1 MGRPAAPRKASMKND
16 PPWKKFLFM
25 SLVVIATAGI
35 LGVAG
40 FYLWF
45 VFPVQ
50 KIHGLTYLR
59 TSDLIV
65 YYGLINLFDV
75 VGVNLFA
82 RALYFRWVRTTR
94 PLKDGIW
101 LGGYLLVFC
110 WLTDILVYILI
121 RKTLP
126 TVREYFLGKNQPE
139 IGIAWVVA
147 FFAAVLAGWL
157 EARRR
162 EASAGGI
169 KVPATVGIVGLI
181 LASIVLTVIGVG
193 FFDIRP

>member
-1 MGRPAAPRKASMKND
+1 MNND
-16 PPWKKFLFM
+16 PAWKKLLFM
-25 SLVVIATAGI
+25 TLVVIATAGI

-59 TSDLIV
+59 TPDLLV
-65 YYGLINLFDV
+65 YYGLINLLDV

-82 RALYFRWVRTTR
+82 RALYFRWVNTAR
-94 PLKDGIW
+94 PLRDGVW

-110 WLTDILVYILI
+110 WATDILVYILV
-121 RKTLP
+121 RNTLP

-147 FFAAVLAGWL
+147 FCAAVLAGWL

-162 EASAGGI
+162 DPSAGNVRLLAAAG
-169 KVPATVGIVGLI
+169 VGGLI
-181 LASIVLTVIGVG
+181 AASIVLTVVGVG

>member
-1 MGRPAAPRKASMKND
+1 MKND
-16 PPWKKFLFM
+16 PTWKKFMFM
-25 SLVVIATAGI
+25 TLVVIATAGI

-50 KIHGLTYLR
+50 KINGLTYLR
-59 TSDLIV
+59 TSDLFI
-65 YYGLINLFDV
+65 YYGLINLLDV

-82 RALYFRWVRTTR
+82 QALYFRWVKTAR

-110 WLTDILVYILI
+110 WVTDILVYILV

-147 FFAAVLAGWL
+147 FCAAVLAGWL

-162 EASAGGI
+162 DASTRDVKVLAAAGIG
-169 KVPATVGIVGLI
+169 GLI
-181 LASIVLTVIGVG
+181 LASVVLTVIGIG